1 LASAQN
7 EQPTGLN
14 YSILASLSLSLSLSP
29 VLSTPRKRYF
39 PREEAIQVVRS
50 PFLHSSPGILL
61 HLVSDKESPAGRR
74 CNPPHTPGAS
84 IDSLS
89 EQIRALA
96 FFFPCLLHF
105 GSSSLRFGPLPWP
118 RADVDSAL
126 LGISTDENPSGFVDF
141 FFGRSLK
148 L

>member
-14 YSILASLSLSLSLSP
+14 YSILASLSLSPLCSPLHARDTSRARKQSRWFVPLSY
-29 VLSTPRKRYF
+29 TP
-39 PREEAIQVVRS
+39 P
-50 PFLHSSPGILL
+50 
-61 HLVSDKESPAGRR
+61 LVSCCILSRIKNPPRAAAAI
-74 CNPPHTPGAS
+74 PPHTPGAS

-141 FFGRSLK
+141 FLEDR
-148 L
+148 